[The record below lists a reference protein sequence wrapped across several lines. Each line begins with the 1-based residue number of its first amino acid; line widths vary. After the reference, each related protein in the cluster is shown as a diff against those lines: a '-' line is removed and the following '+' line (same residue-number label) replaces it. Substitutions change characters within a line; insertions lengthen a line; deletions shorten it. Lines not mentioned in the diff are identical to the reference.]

1 MLSVRSMRAL
11 AVPFALILAACA
23 TETPRLEITG
33 RYAAHLS
40 AEDLRQIQTAAAEGP
55 ERLPL
60 QRIDAVE
67 RNKVTVE
74 VGTFTDFVKFSLIK
88 RRGRWITDRS
98 SAITTY
104 HFAHP

>member
-1 MLSVRSMRAL
+1 MRAF

-23 TETPRLEITG
+23 TEPRQLEITG
-33 RYAAHLS
+33 RYAARLS
-40 AEDLRQIQTAAAEGP
+40 AEDLRQIQSAVAEGP
-55 ERLPL
+55 EHLPL

-67 RNKVTVE
+67 SNKVTVD

-88 RRGRWITDRS
+88 RKGRWITDRS
-98 SAITTY
+98 SAIKTY